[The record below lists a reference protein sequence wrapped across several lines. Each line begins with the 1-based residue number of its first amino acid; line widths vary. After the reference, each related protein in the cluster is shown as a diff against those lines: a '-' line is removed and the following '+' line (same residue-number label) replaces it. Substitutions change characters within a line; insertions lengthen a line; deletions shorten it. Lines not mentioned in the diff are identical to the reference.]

1 MAGRPTLAPAG
12 TVPAIPAV
20 GTQRKLALPP
30 VATRVLA
37 NGLTVMAVRQKRV
50 PLVQLRLM
58 VPTARARV
66 NQNDQA
72 RQRVLGATLLS
83 GTSSGTALDI
93 ARRLQELGGSLSAG
107 ADAEDLSLSGSA
119 LATHLGDLL
128 ALTAEVL
135 ADSTFP
141 RSEVAIERDR
151 VRQEVALQAS
161 QPSVQARLAVAR
173 RVFGPHP
180 YGAGLPDPEV
190 VGRVTTAQLTRYM
203 HDRVGPGCAVLVLVG
218 DIRAEQALDQAEAAL
233 GGWRASAP
241 SEDLPA
247 PPPIATGPLVLVD
260 RPGAVQTNIRLAGP
274 ALPRSHPGYPPLAL
288 ANIVFG
294 GYFSSRLTHNLREDK
309 GYTYSPHT
317 MVEHH
322 TAASV
327 FTVAADVATGVTAP
341 ALVEI
346 AYELGRL
353 ATLPV
358 SAGELASAQRYLT
371 GTLALAI
378 QTQSGLASYLALLA
392 SFGLDLDYL
401 RGLPAAVAKVTVD
414 DVLEASA
421 RWLAPSALVTVMVG
435 DASVIEQPLRRLTEV
450 EVHPIS
456 P

>member
-1 MAGRPTLAPAG
+1 MAGRPTLAEAG
-12 TVPAIPAV
+12 VAPVIPAV
-20 GTQRKLALPP
+20 GTQRKLQLPP

-37 NGLTVMAVRQKRV
+37 NGLTVMAVRQRRV

-58 VPTARARV
+58 VPTARVRV
-66 NQNDQA
+66 NQSDQA

-83 GTSSGTALDI
+83 GTSTRTALDI
-93 ARRLQELGGSLSAG
+93 ARHLQEMGGSLSAG

-119 LATHLGDLL
+119 LAAHLGDLL

-135 ADSTFP
+135 ADATFP
-141 RSEVAIERDR
+141 KSEVVIERDR

-161 QPSVQARLAVAR
+161 QPSVQARMALGR
-173 RVFGPHP
+173 RVFGSHP

-190 VGRVTTAQLTRYM
+190 VGRVTTAQLSRYM
-203 HDRVGPGCAVLVLVG
+203 HDRVGPGGAVLVLVG
-218 DIRAEQALDQAEAAL
+218 DIRAEHALDQAEAAL
-233 GGWRASAP
+233 GGWRTSAP

-247 PPPIATGPLVLVD
+247 PPSLVTGPVVLVD

-274 ALPRSHPGYPPLAL
+274 ALPRSDPGYPALAL

-327 FTVAADVATGVTAP
+327 FTIAADVATEVTAP

-346 AYELGRL
+346 GYELGRL

-358 SAGELASAQRYLT
+358 TAEELASAQRYLT

-378 QTQSGLASYLALLA
+378 QTQSGLASYLVLLA
-392 SFGLDLDYL
+392 AFGLDLDYL
-401 RGLPAAVAKVTVD
+401 RGLPEAVAKVTVE

-421 RWLAPSALVTVMVG
+421 RWLAPSGLVTVLVG
-435 DASVIEQPLRRLTEV
+435 DASEIEQPVSRLAEV
-450 EVHPIS
+450 EVHPLS
-456 P
+456 